1 MVLDDVPDYFGIG
14 RVVSMPQ
21 QISEVDHF
29 SPVDTRFILLDLIRD
44 CSRRLADNFQQALCQ
59 ESSPSVRCKLIK
71 ACTLHHIFNFGNG
84 FQNVPQPIFNGGRHS
99 EHLNQI
105 VGNSLDNTRLQQVS
119 HRYLRPE
126 TRGVL
131 DYMQGFKKLE
141 RR

>member
-1 MVLDDVPDYFGIG
+1 MVLDNVPNGFGFG

-29 SPVDTRFILLDLIRD
+29 SPVDTRFVLLDLIRN
-44 CSRRLADNFQQALCQ
+44 CSRRLADNLQQALCQ
-59 ESSPSVRCKLIK
+59 ESSPPVRCELIE
-71 ACTLHHIFNFGNG
+71 ACTPHHIFNLSNG

-105 VGNSLDNTRLQQVS
+105 VGNALDNTWLQQVP
-119 HRYLRPE
+119 HRYLRLQ
-126 TRGVL
+126 TGGIL
-131 DYMQGFKKLE
+131 DYMQDLEKIE